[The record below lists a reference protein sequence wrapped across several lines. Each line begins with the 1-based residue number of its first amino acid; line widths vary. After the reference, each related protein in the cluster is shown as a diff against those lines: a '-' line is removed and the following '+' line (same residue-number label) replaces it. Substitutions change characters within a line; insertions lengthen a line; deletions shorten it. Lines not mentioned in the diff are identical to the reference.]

1 LVIAIG
7 DCLPIVDWA
16 IRPNPSANPAIQ
28 QSAIRNPQSAISI
41 RNLNP
46 QSQPTIS
53 IHNLNPQSPIAN
65 PDPQSAVRN
74 PQSNGC

>member
-28 QSAIRNPQSAISI
+28 QSSNPQSAI

-46 QSQPTIS
+46 QSQSTIS
-53 IHNLNPQSPIAN
+53 IHNLNPQSPIDN

>member
-16 IRPNPSANPAIQ
+16 IRPNPSANPAI
-28 QSAIRNPQSAISI
+28 RNPQSAI

-46 QSQPTIS
+46 QSQSAIS